1 MRTFLREFAA
11 LPAASLEQ
19 NSDALCALKVS
30 PSLPRVRV
38 VHAVCEHAGLRD
50 RDMPAAWMH
59 RTGWNRQGRVQR
71 LRQLQGERLD
81 TLPRVATCR
90 VALQR
95 VVLSPR
101 VGPMLDDATAAAGA
115 A

>member
-38 VHAVCEHAGLRD
+38 CSRCASMCACV
-50 RDMPAAWMH
+50 
-59 RTGWNRQGRVQR
+59 T
-71 LRQLQGERLD
+71 
-81 TLPRVATCR
+81 ATCPR
-90 VALQR
+90 HGCTARDGIGKDACSGCGSCRASGSTRYPASQR
-95 VVLSPR
+95 VVLR
-101 VGPMLDDATAAAGA
+101 CNVLY
-115 A
+115 